1 MELLKIHSHDNI
13 LIIAPHPDDE
23 CIGPGGVLSEFPDQ
37 CSVVVLT
44 DGAIGQGHMNADKCA
59 TQRKNE
65 FILEMKSIG
74 VERYYWLGYPDGMLM
89 NYLNCLDGFNLKQYT
104 KIFVTGENDG
114 HADHTAAYRCTIHAL
129 KKQNVKSCEVYQYEI
144 HSPLQRPTHY
154 LDITE
159 YIHKKEE
166 LIRFHQS
173 QLEIIPY
180 DEYIRVESIYRAI
193 QNRMPGKMIEV
204 YKKIISFGSLVEENS
219 LVENELQKF
228 KVFYNLLVD
237 WLMEADSEVVQNWC
251 TNNQITEVII
261 YGYAELGKILEKQLI
276 KCGVKVAYIL
286 DQKITQ
292 TCSEVFIYKPGN
304 ENIRDIPVI
313 VTAIYY
319 YDSIKNE
326 LEERGYT
333 KIVSLQSIV

>member
-1 MELLKIHSHDNI
+1 M
-13 LIIAPHPDDE
+13 
-23 CIGPGGVLSEFPDQ
+23 
-37 CSVVVLT
+37 
-44 DGAIGQGHMNADKCA
+44 
-59 TQRKNE
+59 
-65 FILEMKSIG
+65 
-74 VERYYWLGYPDGMLM
+74 
-89 NYLNCLDGFNLKQYT
+89 
-104 KIFVTGENDG
+104 
-114 HADHTAAYRCTIHAL
+114 
-129 KKQNVKSCEVYQYEI
+129 
-144 HSPLQRPTHY
+144 
-154 LDITE
+154 
-159 YIHKKEE
+159 
-166 LIRFHQS
+166 
-173 QLEIIPY
+173 
-180 DEYIRVESIYRAI
+180 
-193 QNRMPGKMIEV
+193 
-204 YKKIISFGSLVEENS
+204 
-219 LVENELQKF
+219 ENELQKF
-228 KVFYNLLVD
+228 KVFYNVLVD

>member
-1 MELLKIHSHDNI
+1 MELLKIYPHDNI

-37 CSVVVLT
+37 CSIV
-44 DGAIGQGHMNADKCA
+44 
-59 TQRKNE
+59 
-65 FILEMKSIG
+65 EMKSIG

-144 HSPLQRPTHY
+144 HSSLQRPTHY

-228 KVFYNLLVD
+228 KVFYNVLVD